1 MPISLSRRRFLVGAA
16 GALGAAAL
24 CDGFLIEPVAIKVT
38 RHDVPMPDLPRELDG
53 LRIACVTDV
62 HLHRGIHRAARA
74 TLAQLARERPH
85 VVALIGDICNE
96 HTDLED
102 LVTFAGRARGSVAT
116 IATLGNWEH
125 DAGIDRRTGEK
136 AYARVG
142 AELLYNSA
150 TRISVGNAALTIVGI
165 DDPVL
170 GHPDVVGATRGLSG
184 REPCVWV
191 LHAPGYVGGIQPGT
205 VPRPAAI
212 ISGHTHGGQ
221 VRLPMYTP
229 YTPPGSGRFVAGWYR
244 DTLAPLY
251 VSRGIGTVS
260 IPVRLFCPPELP
272 IFTLKRSGER
282 GAVPS
287 DTAESPATPS
297 YHSVEPHAIT

>member
-24 CDGFLIEPVAIKVT
+24 GDGFLIEPVAIQVT
-38 RHDVPMPDLPRELDG
+38 RHDVFVPDLPRELEG
-53 LRIACVTDV
+53 FRIACVTDV
-62 HLHRGIHRAARA
+62 HLHSGIHRAARA
-74 TLAQLARERPH
+74 TLVQLARERPH
-85 VVALIGDICNE
+85 VVALIGDICNRCK
-96 HTDLED
+96 DLED
-102 LVTFAGRARGSVAT
+102 LVAFASRAGGTVAT
-116 IATLGNWEH
+116 VATLGNWEH
-125 DAGIDRRTGEK
+125 DAGIDRRTAEK
-136 AYARVG
+136 AYGRAG

-170 GHPDVVGATRGLSG
+170 GHPDVVAATRGLNG

-191 LHAPGYVGGIQPGT
+191 LHAPGYVDGIQPGT

-251 VSRGIGTVS
+251 VSRGIGTVE

-272 IFTLKRSGER
+272 IFTLKRDVR
-282 GAVPS
+282 GG
-287 DTAESPATPS
+287 
-297 YHSVEPHAIT
+297 